1 MVFVLKPLFFHI
13 MPCALCRLFLDF
25 LLHVC
30 LLRKVSTA
38 VLLAGNNNCVW
49 KSLLLHALR
58 VRRDNI
64 RLVYEFLN
72 LVFDINCEVS
82 ACVFRCGPLLSAG
95 TASASLPWQRVCR
108 RCSQR
113 TVLVGLP

>member
-13 MPCALCRLFLDF
+13 MPCALCRLFLHF

-30 LLRKVSTA
+30 LLRKGSRA

-49 KSLLLHALR
+49 KSLLVHALR
-58 VRRDNI
+58 LGRDNL
-64 RLVYEFLN
+64 RLFYMFLN
-72 LVFDINCEVS
+72 LVFDVSCEVS
-82 ACVFRCGPLLSAG
+82 ACVFRRVPLLSAG